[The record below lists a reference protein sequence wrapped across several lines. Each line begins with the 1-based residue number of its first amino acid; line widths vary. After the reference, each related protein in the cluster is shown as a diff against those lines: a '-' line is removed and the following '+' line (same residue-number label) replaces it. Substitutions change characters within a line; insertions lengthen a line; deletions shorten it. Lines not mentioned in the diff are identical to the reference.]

1 VQQDAGAAVSQPT
14 AARGLRLRWALLVA
28 LAGGLLLAVAFPP
41 AGIWPLAVAGPA
53 LLAVAL
59 RGRSLRASF
68 CVGLVFGV
76 ALFFPLLSWVLN
88 TAWYA
93 WAALAGAEAV
103 IFAVLA
109 IGQRLLLNL
118 RIWPLA
124 VAGWWVAA
132 EAFRDRWPWGGF
144 PWGRLVM
151 SQAGAPTAGWA
162 AIGGAPFASFVIALV
177 GGTLAWLIVTLTTAA
192 AARRTANPPE
202 GTWFP
207 GSRKSLVFAGT
218 AFAVSV
224 VAAVIPAA
232 FTVDPVSAQARTAEV
247 AAIQGNVPRQRGLTA
262 QLNDSMVT
270 ANHAAATNKLAKAV
284 KAGKIS
290 KPQVVIWPE
299 NSTDIDPEYDSQIF
313 DEIANSLA
321 DVDAP
326 ILVGEIL
333 QNPAG
338 TVIRNAGVLWT
349 PGQGPGPSYVKRR
362 LVPFGEV
369 IPFRS
374 ILQKITPLTALQPV
388 NFTPGDRAVVFHIG
402 DIRLGDVICY
412 EVGFDDLVRSE
423 ATNSNLLTVQTNDA
437 DFEWDGQTGET
448 GQQLAMSRISAV
460 EYDRAVAV
468 ASTTGYSALIEP
480 DGKLAAR
487 SGTWRQATLEAKLP
501 LVSYTTLADRVGPW
515 PEYVITVLTALAAA
529 VAAATAIRGRRF
541 RLKSP
546 DAA

>member
-1 VQQDAGAAVSQPT
+1 VQEDAGATVSQPT
-14 AARGLRLRWALLVA
+14 ATRGLGLRWALLVA
-28 LAGGLLLAVAFPP
+28 LAGGLLLAAAFPP
-41 AGIWPLAVAGPA
+41 AGIWPLAVTGPA

-76 ALFFPLLSWVLN
+76 AFFFPLLSWVLN

-93 WAALAGAEAV
+93 WTALAGAEAV

-124 VAGWWVAA
+124 VAGWWVAV

-177 GGTLAWLIVTLTTAA
+177 GGTLAWLIVTIASAA
-192 AARRTANPPE
+192 AARRAAGSPK
-202 GTWFP
+202 GTWFQ
-207 GSRKSLVFAGT
+207 GSRRSLVFAGT
-218 AFAVSV
+218 AFVAAVV
-224 VAAVIPAA
+224 TAVIPAA
-232 FTVDPVSAQARTAEV
+232 FTVDPVSAQAKTAEV
-247 AAIQGNVPRQRGLTA
+247 AAVQGNVPRQRGLAA

-299 NSTDIDPEYDSQIF
+299 NSTDIDPEYNSQIF

-321 DVDAP
+321 NVDAP

-388 NFTPGDRAVVFHIG
+388 NFTPGDRSVIFHIG

-412 EVGFDDLVRSE
+412 EIGFDDLVRSE
-423 ATNSNLLTVQTNDA
+423 ATDSNLLTVQTNDA

-448 GQQLAMSRISAV
+448 GQQLAMARISAV

-480 DGKLAAR
+480 DGKLAAK
-487 SGTWRQATLEAKLP
+487 SGTWRQAALETKLP

-515 PEYVITVLTALAAA
+515 PEYVIAVLTALAAA
-529 VAAATAIRGRRF
+529 IAAAAAIRGRRS
-541 RLKSP
+541 RPKNP
-546 DAA
+546 